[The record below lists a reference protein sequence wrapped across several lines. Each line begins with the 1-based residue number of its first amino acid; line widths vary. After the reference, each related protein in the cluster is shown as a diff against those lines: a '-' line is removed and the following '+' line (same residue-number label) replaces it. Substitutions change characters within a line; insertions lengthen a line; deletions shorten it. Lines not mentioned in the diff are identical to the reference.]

1 MFVIGA
7 AGLAAVAAVGP
18 GAGLAAAAAEVDI
31 CAGVAVVGDSPQVLC
46 RQDSR
51 WVLIGDDGGAKAT
64 TGLAGA
70 LVLDVATD
78 ARGALAAGSID
89 GEAALW
95 SSADGLAWREVLR
108 LRGRRSMFT
117 AIASNP
123 SEAMALGS
131 DLSGED
137 VPRGAIAARRLGANW
152 SLGAVAG
159 LAATAYVT
167 TLAVG
172 RGGWLAGAIG
182 SQETVLHVSSNGTTW
197 SELAAGRLD
206 DAAVQG
212 VLDDGSVRWVGNAIG
227 GSAALAG
234 TVGAGR
240 GPAGVP
246 DRSHAVGLVRTH
258 RGRVSYWLIDG
269 KLQTA
274 EVR

>member
-1 MFVIGA
+1 MIGA

-18 GAGLAAAAAEVDI
+18 GAGLAAASTEVDL
-31 CAGVAVVGDSPQVLC
+31 CAGVAVVGDHPQVLC

-51 WVLIGDDGGAKAT
+51 WVLIGDDGVAKAT

-117 AIASNP
+117 AVAASP
-123 SEAMALGS
+123 SAAMALGS

-137 VPRGAIAARRLGANW
+137 VPRGTIAARRLGANW
-152 SLGAVAG
+152 SLGAVTG
-159 LAATAYVT
+159 LEPTAYVT

-172 RGGWLAGAIG
+172 RNGWLAGTIG
-182 SQETVLHVSSNGTTW
+182 SQETVLHVSSDGAAW

-246 DRSHAVGLVRTH
+246 DRAHAVGLVRTH
-258 RGRVSYWLIDG
+258 RGRVSYWLLDG

>member
-1 MFVIGA
+1 MIGA

-31 CAGVAVVGDSPQVLC
+31 CAGVAVVGDNPQVLC
-46 RQDSR
+46 RQDSH
-51 WVLIGDDGGAKAT
+51 WVLVGDDGAAKAT

-70 LVLDVATD
+70 LVLDVSAD
-78 ARGALAAGSID
+78 NRGALAAGSID

-95 SSADGLAWREVLR
+95 SSPDGLAWREVLR

-117 AIASNP
+117 AIAASPN
-123 SEAMALGS
+123 EAMALGS

-137 VPRGAIAARRLGANW
+137 VPRGTIAARRLGANW
-152 SLGAVAG
+152 TLGAATG
-159 LAATAYVT
+159 LEATAYVT

-172 RGGWLAGAIG
+172 RSGWLAGAIG
-182 SQETVLHVSSNGTTW
+182 SQETVLHTSSDGTTW

-212 VLDDGSVRWVGNAIG
+212 VLGDDGTVRWVGNAIG

-246 DRSHAVGLVRTH
+246 DRSHAVGLVRAR
-258 RGRVSYWLIDG
+258 RGPVSYWLLDG
-269 KLQTA
+269 RLQTA